1 MKQEKASKKV
11 WCEGLEVRSMS
22 EISLSVEM
30 SDEKTSSIDRSEYEV
45 LVIQQL
51 YAQPLPNLKPSNLA
65 NTTVTGDSTVCIQVV
80 ILTSHIERGHHA

>member
-45 LVIQQL
+45 LVIQ
-51 YAQPLPNLKPSNLA
+51 
-65 NTTVTGDSTVCIQVV
+65 
-80 ILTSHIERGHHA
+80 